1 MSSIFTS
8 SRGALLVTFFKR
20 RWVNDVADLIEETFA
35 REDGCLSFDDVDMD
49 NDFRELKRVVGPEAL
64 GELAS
69 GVLRA
74 EGELPAGM
82 ALEALAPEL
91 EGDVGRVF
99 LQLLAVNLAFRL
111 RTPELLADLA
121 AYSAQGP
128 APHLAPADLG
138 GLLGR
143 AQLSVDARRL
153 IEEAG
158 FEDEAQA
165 EALAALAVPE
175 LDLLGTRIHV
185 QTAELETLEKAIE
198 RALRPRDRVGWTQ
211 GVGQPSRRR
220 LLAHKQR
227 GGWFTLLEEGDAPP
241 LELAAELAKTSGV
254 TRVAWIKVGLTP
266 DELDLRVL
274 EGTRTTLDRA
284 GLMARLGGEVSAQ
297 DAAAALR
304 ALGVLDLDP
313 GHPRRVP
320 VLRWAQAAGL
330 DFKKKSIASFCYV

>member
-20 RWVNDVADLIEETFA
+20 RWVNDVADLIEETFG
-35 REDGCLSFDDVDMD
+35 REDGYLSFDDVDMD

-64 GELAS
+64 SELAR

-74 EGELPAGM
+74 EGELPSGM

-91 EGDVGRVF
+91 EGDVGLVF

-143 AQLSVDARRL
+143 CQLKVDAQRL

-158 FEDEAQA
+158 FEEAAQA
-165 EALAALAVPE
+165 EALAALEVPE

-185 QTAELETLEKAIE
+185 QTDLETLEKAID
-198 RALRPRDRVGWTQ
+198 RALRPRDRAGWTQ

-241 LELAAELAKTSGV
+241 LELASSLAKTGGV
-254 TRVAWIKVGLTP
+254 TRVAWVKVGLTP

-297 DAAAALR
+297 DTAAALR

-313 GHPRRVP
+313 AHPRRVP

>member
-20 RWVNDVADLIEETFA
+20 RWVNDVADLIEETFT
-35 REDGCLSFDDVDMD
+35 REDGYLSFDDVDMD
-49 NDFRELKRVVGPEAL
+49 NDFRELKRVVGPAAL
-64 GELAS
+64 GEFAS

-99 LQLLAVNLAFRL
+99 LQLLSVNLAFRL

-121 AYSAQGP
+121 ASAAKGS
-128 APHLAPADLG
+128 APHLSPSDLG
-138 GLLGR
+138 GLLAR
-143 AQLSVDARRL
+143 CQLSCDARRL

-158 FEDEAQA
+158 FEDEDQA
-165 EALAALAVPE
+165 AALAALELPE

-185 QTAELETLEKAIE
+185 LTDLETLEKGID
-198 RALRPRDRVGWTQ
+198 RAMRPRDRAGWTV

-241 LELAAELAKTSGV
+241 LELAQELAKVGGV
-254 TRVAWIKVGLTP
+254 TRVAWVKVGLEA

-284 GLMARLGGEVSAQ
+284 GLMARLGGEASAQ
-297 DAAAALR
+297 DVAAALR
-304 ALGVLDLDP
+304 SLGVLDLDP

-330 DFKKKSIASFCYV
+330 DFKKKSISSFCYL

>member
-1 MSSIFTS
+1 MSSIFTT

-20 RWVNDVADLIEETFA
+20 RWVNDVLDLIEETFE
-35 REDGCLSFDDVDMD
+35 REDGILSFDDVDMD
-49 NDFRELKRVVGPEAL
+49 NDFRELKRVTGPEAL
-64 GELAS
+64 SELAS
-69 GVLRA
+69 GILRA
-74 EGELPAGM
+74 EDELPAGM

-91 EGDVGRVF
+91 EGDVGLVF
-99 LQLLAVNLAFRL
+99 LKLLAVNLAFRL

-121 AYSAQGP
+121 HSAALGP
-128 APHLAPADLG
+128 APRISPTDLG

-143 AQLSVDARRL
+143 CQLASDAKAL
-153 IEEAG
+153 IEGAG
-158 FEDEAQA
+158 FEDEAKA
-165 EALAALAVPE
+165 EALAALALPE

-185 QTAELETLEKAIE
+185 KTDLETLEKALD
-198 RALRPRDRVGWTQ
+198 RALRPRDRAGWTV

-227 GGWFTLLEEGDAPP
+227 GGWFTLLEEGDTPP
-241 LELAAELAKTSGV
+241 LELATELVKMSGV
-254 TRVAWIKVGLTP
+254 ATVAWIKVGLSE

-274 EGTRTTLDRA
+274 EGTRTILDTA
-284 GLMARLGGEVSAQ
+284 GLKTRLGGEVTAQ

-304 ALGVLDLDP
+304 SLGVLDLDP

-330 DFKKKSIASFCYV
+330 DFKKKSVTSYCYL

>member
-20 RWVNDVADLIEETFA
+20 RWLSDVVDLIEETFA
-35 REDGCLSFDDVDMD
+35 REDGYLSFDDVDMD
-49 NDFRELKRVVGPEAL
+49 NDLRELKRVVGPEAL
-64 GELAS
+64 GELAR

-74 EGELPAGM
+74 EDELPAGL
-82 ALEALAPEL
+82 ALDALAPEL
-91 EGDVGRVF
+91 EGDAGRVF

-111 RTPELLADLA
+111 RTPELLEDLA

-143 AQLSVDARRL
+143 CQLAVDARRL
-153 IEEAG
+153 IEAAG
-158 FEDEAQA
+158 FEAEAQE
-165 EALAALAVPE
+165 EALSALAVPE

-185 QTAELETLEKAIE
+185 QTDLETLEKAID
-198 RALRPRDRVGWTQ
+198 RALRPRDRTGWTQ

-241 LELAAELAKTSGV
+241 LELARELAKPAGV
-254 TRVAWIKVGLTP
+254 TRVAWVKVGLTV

-274 EGTRTTLDRA
+274 EGTRTSLDRA
-284 GLMARLGGEVSAQ
+284 GLMARVGGEVTAQ

-313 GHPRRVP
+313 GHPRKVP
-320 VLRWAQAAGL
+320 ALRWAQAAGL
-330 DFKKKSIASFCYV
+330 DFKKKSISSFCYV